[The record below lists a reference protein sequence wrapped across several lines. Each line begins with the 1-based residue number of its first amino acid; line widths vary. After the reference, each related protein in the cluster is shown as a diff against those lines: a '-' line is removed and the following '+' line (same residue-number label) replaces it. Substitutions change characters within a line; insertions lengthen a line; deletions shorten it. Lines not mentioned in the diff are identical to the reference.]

1 MTTANPQQELQRS
14 LSLLQTDITRLQD
27 GVRLKTVRD
36 RVEDIQTTTSGLP
49 QRLAILR
56 QNGYVFEKELEGQAE
71 TLNAQWKALHPSV
84 MMQINQQAAQLQGS
98 LLPLESQLKQLS
110 ALVNS
115 PASAQPLLNSLK
127 TGVSTLQGKVTA
139 AESTIAGMYDK
150 FNAQL
155 VMLTSHLAKIEWM
168 LKQLAEASFKLLPTE
183 GGIMAVKAVW
193 YQNGKERE
201 EDPDGVLYL
210 TDQRLLFEQK
220 EEIATKKVL
229 FIATEK
235 KKVQELRWEAPVA
248 LVDDL
253 TTSKQGMMKNEDHI
267 HINFAR
273 GAPHQRIDLHIWQ
286 PCDEWVR
293 LINRAKTHDF
303 DSGRAVALDQ
313 SIVEAVRNLPT
324 QCPSCGANL
333 DQRVLRGQQSVK
345 CAYCGFEIRL

>member
-1 MTTANPQQELQRS
+1 MTTPSPQQELQRS
-14 LSLLQTDITRLQD
+14 FSLLQTDITRLQD

-71 TLNAQWKALHPSV
+71 TLNAQWKTLHPTV
-84 MMQINQQAAQLQGS
+84 MMQINQQSAQLQGS
-98 LLPLESQLKQLS
+98 LLPLEGQLRQLS
-110 ALVNS
+110 TLVNS
-115 PASAQPLLNSLK
+115 PASAQPLLSSLK

-139 AESTIAGMYDK
+139 AESTINGMFDK
-150 FNAQL
+150 YNAQL
-155 VMLTSHLAKIEWM
+155 LVLTSRLAKIEWM

-210 TDQRLLFEQK
+210 TDQRLIFEQK

-248 LVDDL
+248 LIESV

-267 HINFAR
+267 HINFAS
-273 GAPHQRIDLHIWQ
+273 GAPYQRIDLHIWQ

-303 DSGRAVALDQ
+303 DAGRAVALDQ
-313 SIVEAVRNLPT
+313 AAVEAVRNLPT
-324 QCPSCGANL
+324 QCPSCGANF
-333 DQRVLRGQQSVK
+333 DQVVLRGQQSIK

>member
-1 MTTANPQQELQRS
+1 MTTPNPQQELQRN
-14 LSLLQTDITRLQD
+14 LGLLQIEITRLQD

-56 QNGYVFEKELEGQAE
+56 QNGYVFEKELEGQAD
-71 TLNAQWKALHPSV
+71 TLNIQWKALHPS
-84 MMQINQQAAQLQGS
+84 MLGQINQQAAQLQGS
-98 LLPLESQLKQLS
+98 LLPLEGQLKQLS
-110 ALVNS
+110 ALVNT
-115 PASAQPLLNSLK
+115 PAAAQPVLNSLK
-127 TGVSTLQGKVTA
+127 TGIATLQGKVTA
-139 AESTIAGMYDK
+139 TESTIAGMYDK

-155 VMLTSHLAKIEWM
+155 VVLTSHLAKIEWM
-168 LKQLAEASFKLLPTE
+168 LKHIAEASFKLLPTE

-193 YQNGKERE
+193 YQNGKERD
-201 EDPDGVLYL
+201 EDPDGILYL
-210 TDQRLLFEQK
+210 TDQRLIFEQK
-220 EEIATKKVL
+220 EEVATKKVL

-235 KKVQELRWEAPVA
+235 KKVQETKWDVPVA
-248 LVDDL
+248 LVDEV

-267 HINFAR
+267 HINFAS

-313 SIVEAVRNLPT
+313 SVIEAVRNLPT